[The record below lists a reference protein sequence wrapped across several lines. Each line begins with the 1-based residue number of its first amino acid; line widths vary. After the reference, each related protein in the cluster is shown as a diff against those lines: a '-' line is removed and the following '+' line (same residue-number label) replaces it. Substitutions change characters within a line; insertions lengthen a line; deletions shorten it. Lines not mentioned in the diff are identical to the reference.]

1 MYTGAVVKVN
11 LIIGTGAVGT
21 ILAAYLSKARQ
32 KVQCCVRE
40 AELADYEAA
49 KSMKVERVTG
59 GPPMDFPSP
68 PLIVEPQFDG
78 VEYVFICVKY
88 PDLAAV
94 IDQLQDRLPEHITL
108 VACMNGIGAAHQLRQ
123 RFPDNPVAQ
132 MTIMFNARLYEPLH
146 VRITTR
152 PEVHINTDDKT
163 LLKLFD
169 KSGMVVHRAEDE
181 SVAWGRLLISL
192 QNAVCAITHS
202 SFKQVYTNKDLNYV
216 LLASVDEAVAVLD
229 HASIRYRLPTLLPFA
244 IARRLLHS
252 GWLAWW
258 WGKIRAGWTEES
270 FPSMV
275 ADIDR
280 GNLTEI
286 DQLNGE
292 IVRIGKEQGVPTPV
306 NSRIVELVHAMEG
319 KPGGTYK
326 SPPDLRG
333 IINQTVAGNSD

>member
-1 MYTGAVVKVN
+1 MN

-32 KVQCCVRE
+32 KLQCCVRE
-40 AELADYEAA
+40 SELAAFEAVR
-49 KSMKVERVTG
+49 SIRVERVTG
-59 GPPMDFPSP
+59 GPPLDFPVP
-68 PLIVEPQFDG
+68 PLSVQPNLDG

-88 PDLAAV
+88 PDLAGV
-94 IDQLQDRLPEHITL
+94 IEQLPERIPEGVTL

-123 RFPDNPVAQ
+123 RFPDTPVAQ
-132 MTIMFNARLYEPLH
+132 MTIMFNARLYEPMH

-152 PEVHINTDDKT
+152 PEVHITTDDKR

-169 KSGMVVHRAEDE
+169 RSGMAVHRAEDE

-202 SFKQVYTNKDLNYV
+202 NFKAVYTNKDLNHV
-216 LLASVDEAVAVLD
+216 LLASVDEAVTVLD
-229 HASIRYRLPTLLPFA
+229 HASIRYRLPTLLPFF
-244 IARRLLHS
+244 IARRLLHT

-258 WGKIRAGWTEES
+258 WGRVRAGWTEES
-270 FPSMV
+270 YPSMV

-280 GNLTEI
+280 GNRTEI
-286 DQLNGE
+286 DQLNGD
-292 IVRIGKEQGVPTPV
+292 IVRIGREQGVATPI

-319 KPGGTYK
+319 ASGNRFKTPA
-326 SPPDLRG
+326 DLRA
-333 IINQTVAGNSD
+333 IIDAAVRE

>member
-1 MYTGAVVKVN
+1 MN

-21 ILAAYLSKARQ
+21 ILAAFLSKARH

-40 AELADYEAA
+40 VELADYEAA
-49 KSMKVERVTG
+49 RSMKVERVTG
-59 GPPMDFPSP
+59 GPPMEFPSP
-68 PLIVEPQFDG
+68 PLVVKPQLDG

-94 IDQLQDRLPEHITL
+94 MDQLPEKLPEGVTL

-123 RFPDNPVAQ
+123 RFPDTPVAQ

-163 LLKLFD
+163 LLQLFD
-169 KSGMVVHRAEDE
+169 NSGMMAHRAEDE

-192 QNAVCAITHS
+192 QNAVCTITHS
-202 SFKQVYTNKDLNYV
+202 GFKAVYTNRDLNHV
-216 LLASVDEAVAVLD
+216 LLASVDEAVAVLE
-229 HASIRYRLPTLLPFA
+229 HASIRFRLPTFLPFPL
-244 IARRLLHS
+244 ARRLLHV

-258 WGKIRAGWTEES
+258 WGRLRAGWTEES
-270 FPSMV
+270 YPSMV

-292 IVRIGKEQGVPTPV
+292 IVRIGREQGVPTPV

-319 KPGGTYK
+319 KPGGSYK
-326 SPPDLRG
+326 TPSDLRE
-333 IINQTVAGNSD
+333 IIDKALAGAGAK

>member
-1 MYTGAVVKVN
+1 
-11 LIIGTGAVGT
+11 
-21 ILAAYLSKARQ
+21 
-32 KVQCCVRE
+32 
-40 AELADYEAA
+40 
-49 KSMKVERVTG
+49 MKVERVTG
-59 GPPMDFPSP
+59 GPPLEFPTP
-68 PLIVEPQFDG
+68 PLSIQPSLEG

-88 PDLAAV
+88 PDLAGV
-94 IDQLQDRLPEHITL
+94 IEQLPDKIPEGVTL

-123 RFPDNPVAQ
+123 RFPDTPVAQ

-152 PEVHINTDDKT
+152 PEVHINTDDKV

-169 KSGMVVHRAEDE
+169 KSGMAVHRAEDE
-181 SVAWGRLLISL
+181 SIAWGRLLISL

-202 SFKQVYTNKDLNYV
+202 NFKAVYLNKDLNKV
-216 LLASVDEAVAVLD
+216 LMASVDEAVSVLD
-229 HASIRYRLPTLLPFA
+229 HASIRYRLPTLLPFSV
-244 IARRLLHS
+244 ARRLLHT

-258 WGKIRAGWTEES
+258 WGKVRAGWTEES

-306 NSRIVELVHAMEG
+306 NSKIVELVHVMEG
-319 KPGGTYK
+319 KSGSSFK
-326 SPPDLRG
+326 SPMDLRSL
-333 IINQTVAGNSD
+333 IDQATSE